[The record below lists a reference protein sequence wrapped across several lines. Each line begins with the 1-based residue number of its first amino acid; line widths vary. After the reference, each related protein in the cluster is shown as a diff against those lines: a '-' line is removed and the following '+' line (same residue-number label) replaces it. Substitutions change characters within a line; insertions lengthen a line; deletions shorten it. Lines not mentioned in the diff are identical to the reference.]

1 MTKTKIP
8 WCDYSWNPWTGCT
21 PVSEGCMKCYAY
33 AMAKRFNKGD
43 FSLKIHPERFFEP
56 SKLKKPSR
64 IFVCS
69 TSDFFHEEISHEM
82 QGQMVFE
89 MAANPRHT
97 FMLLTKRP
105 QNIPLDWGWP
115 CNVWIGVTAENQKR
129 YDERWPILAKV
140 KCRVKFISVE
150 PMLGEVD
157 IIPWD
162 GEYPDWVIC
171 GPENGASKRPC
182 DPLWIS
188 HLAMLCGMKD
198 IPFFDKS
205 NDYLRDDY
213 LRREWPKG
221 ARK

>member
-21 PVSEGCMKCYAY
+21 PVSEGCEHCYAH
-33 AMAKRFNKGD
+33 AMAKRFNRGD

-105 QNIPLDWGWP
+105 QNIPLNWSWP
-115 CNVWIGVTAENQKR
+115 HNVCIGITAENQKR
-129 YDERWPILAKV
+129 YKERWPILAGIDCWK
-140 KCRVKFISVE
+140 KFISVE
-150 PMLGEVD
+150 PMLGFVELD
-157 IIPWD
+157 MRSR
-162 GEYPDWVIC
+162 PDWVIC
-171 GPENGASKRPC
+171 GPENGSGKRPC
-182 DPLWIS
+182 DHNWIIG
-188 HLAMLCGMKD
+188 LANQCEEKD
-198 IPFFDKS
+198 IPFFDKRP
-205 NDYLRDDY
+205 NY
-213 LRREWPKG
+213 LRREWPEG
-221 ARK
+221 VS